1 MSFALPGWKHV
12 RTLRATGIAVVLLA
26 VFLAYRLFF
35 AAPDGPSP
43 ELLVLAGKT
52 ADTTWEVRIAGEDL
66 DERLRE
72 RARALIETRLAEVD
86 LWFSSKRPD
95 SEVARFNANR
105 TTDPFDV
112 SSPTAE
118 LVAYAIE
125 LCKWSG
131 SAFDITVGPLVAR
144 WRVAGDGK
152 RADPPSQAE
161 IDAYLDHT
169 GAEIIHV
176 GRGNPKSGGFLHKF
190 EPEVGID
197 LGPVTSGYAADHIA
211 GGLFDLGRLDFFVEV
226 GGKIYAAGHRPDGKP
241 WRVAI
246 DEPIATDPQVHAIL
260 ELSDQGFATAT
271 AYPGG
276 GGEAGGDGERRAR
289 LIDPRTGRPIENGMA
304 SATVIAPTATQAAA
318 FSTTLMVMGAKDGL
332 ALAEQWNL
340 GAMTLARA
348 AAGSLHEERNA
359 LYPKPLDPV
368 PDPSDAPPLAAAPP
382 VADRIPNP

>member
-1 MSFALPGWKHV
+1 MSFALPGWKDV

-26 VFLAYRLFF
+26 GFLAYRFF
-35 AAPDGPSP
+35 FVAPAGPTP

-72 RARALIETRLAEVD
+72 RARALIEKRLAEVD

-95 SEVARFNANR
+95 GEVARFNASR
-105 TTDPFDV
+105 STDPFDV

-118 LVAYAIE
+118 LIAYAIE

-131 SAFDITVGPLVAR
+131 SAFDITIGPLVAR
-144 WRVAGDGK
+144 WEGGGEAKVVA
-152 RADPPSQAE
+152 PPSQSE
-161 IDAYLDHT
+161 IDAYLDKT

-190 EPEVGID
+190 EPEVGVD
-197 LGPVTSGYAADHIA
+197 LAPVTSGYAADHIA

-246 DEPIATDPQVHAIL
+246 DEPIAADPQVHAIL

-271 AYPGG
+271 AYPGRG
-276 GGEAGGDGERRAR
+276 GGAGGDGERRAR

-348 AAGSLHEERNA
+348 EAGSLREERNA
-359 LYPKPLDPV
+359 LFPKPLDPAV
-368 PDPSDAPPLAAAPP
+368 PAAAPP
-382 VADRIPNP
+382 VAAANPLVDRIPNP

>member
-1 MSFALPGWKHV
+1 MSFAPDV

-26 VFLAYRLFF
+26 VFFSYRFFF
-35 AAPDGPSP
+35 AAPAGPTP

-72 RARALIETRLAEVD
+72 RARALIEKRLAEVD

-95 SEVARFNANR
+95 GEVARFNASR
-105 TTDPFDV
+105 STDPFDV

-118 LVAYAIE
+118 LIAYAIE

-131 SAFDITVGPLVAR
+131 SAFDITIGPLVAR
-144 WRVAGDGK
+144 WEVGGEAKVAT
-152 RADPPSQAE
+152 PPSQAE
-161 IDAYLDHT
+161 IDAYLDKT

-190 EPEVGID
+190 EPEVEID
-197 LGPVTSGYAADHIA
+197 LAPVASGYAADHIA

-241 WRVAI
+241 WRVTI
-246 DEPIATDPQVHAIL
+246 DEPIAADPQVHAIL

-271 AYPGG
+271 DGG
-276 GGEAGGDGERRAR
+276 GGADGDGVRHAR

-318 FSTTLMVMGAKDGL
+318 FSTTLMVMGAKHGL

-340 GAMTLARA
+340 GAMTLTRA
-348 AAGSLHEERNA
+348 DAGSLREERNA
-359 LYPKPLDPV
+359 LYPAPVDPAG
-368 PDPSDAPPLAAAPP
+368 APPLAANPP
-382 VADRIPNP
+382 AADRIPNP